1 MKLYLSLLVL
11 VGLVAFCMSA
21 PAADNLEDNPADENL
36 LEDVEA
42 PETDEIQN
50 DEDLDKNAEESE
62 DEAQEDENPVEN
74 AVEEN
79 NVEDVED
86 TAENDPRRRSR
97 RRPSWCR
104 RQILAYSRLCLR
116 SPCRRYSRYC
126 KQLRV
131 TVRRC
136 RCLCRGCRRICIK
149 RYRSSRLSFSLRLHM
164 RNKCLGRCL
173 RVC

>member
-74 AVEEN
+74 
-79 NVEDVED
+79 DPM
-86 TAENDPRRRSR
+86 PRRRLIRTCS
-97 RRPSWCR
+97 
-104 RQILAYSRLCLR
+104 
-116 SPCRRYSRYC
+116 RYSRCLYQARRLFGIRYKVCKIRCRNKYC
-126 KQLRV
+126 ILGARIKFRKH
-131 TVRRC
+131 TRRC
-136 RCLCRGCRRICIK
+136 RLLYSRCRLRC
-149 RYRSSRLSFSLRLHM
+149 FSLRHYRLK
-164 RNKCLGRCL
+164 RACL
-173 RVC
+173 RRC

>member
-86 TAENDPRRRSR
+86 TAENGM
-97 RRPSWCR
+97 
-104 RQILAYSRLCLR
+104 I
-116 SPCRRYSRYC
+116 
-126 KQLRV
+126 
-131 TVRRC
+131 
-136 RCLCRGCRRICIK
+136 
-149 RYRSSRLSFSLRLHM
+149 H
-164 RNKCLGRCL
+164 
-173 RVC
+173 